1 MWDSHDLVQK
11 GVDWALKDT
20 RRGAKEKVLE
30 YVKYVKD
37 LRRRGV
43 LSTITLYAIRDLKGA
58 ERKAVLEIRGSRS
71 R

>member
-11 GVDWALKDT
+11 GVGRALKDT
-20 RRGAKEKVLE
+20 MRGAKEKVLE
-30 YVKYVKD
+30 YVKD

-58 ERKAVLEIRGSRS
+58 ERKAALQIRGSGS
-71 R
+71 S